1 MLESLRLNGGL
12 LPIHTQMYTIDSE
25 LLSIN
30 SSSRSASKLDRGI
43 YVYIMYKSNLKIG
56 MYNLDG
62 PRTNARYVIPISVER
77 QSGALVATTYVGLIH
92 IQYRIQSY

>member
-1 MLESLRLNGGL
+1 
-12 LPIHTQMYTIDSE
+12 MYAIDSE

-30 SSSRSASKLDRGI
+30 SSSRSAPKSDRGI
-43 YVYIMYKSNLKIG
+43 YVYIMHKSNLEIG

-62 PRTNARYVIPISVER
+62 LRTNAQYRIPISVER
-77 QSGALVATTYVGLIH
+77 QSRALVATTYVGLIH